1 LATYYLNV
9 KAGVNTEEPD
19 IHLSVFSIF
28 VTFLIVKMILQLL
41 NVKTPYKYDKR
52 RLKELLRYT

>member
-1 LATYYLNV
+1 MLRQV
-9 KAGVNTEEPD
+9 VNTEEPE
-19 IHLSVFSIF
+19 IHLSVVSIF

-52 RLKELLRYT
+52 RFKELLRYT